1 MLQNVELSRPIIN
14 QDNNSKLEPNIIH
27 ISIDTV
33 DKSLNYQKP
42 NITQSKTSGIIN
54 SRIIYLDS
62 PFSQVI
68 TDETKNVKSNVLNS
82 NIAQKFKTLRDVSL
96 IVRNQKVPEEKIE
109 DINAFSTM
117 KPFIKTK
124 YNPRAEVLRMDSK
137 KELKKIS
144 LANKTSFKQIR
155 HLSNTKKLNNK
166 LLYTM
171 ITNPDNSKTITKIFS
186 NKKLKN
192 SNNRLVRNIF
202 LLYN

>member
-1 MLQNVELSRPIIN
+1 M
-14 QDNNSKLEPNIIH
+14 
-27 ISIDTV
+27 
-33 DKSLNYQKP
+33 
-42 NITQSKTSGIIN
+42 
-54 SRIIYLDS
+54 
-62 PFSQVI
+62 
-68 TDETKNVKSNVLNS
+68 LNS

-117 KPFIKTK
+117 NPFIKTK

-202 LLYN
+202 LLYNYKLKIIVVSIYINLSPFVCYLLK